1 MEERCCGRSPE
12 VESNTRWSSVWR
24 QAVKEQCCLDNCD
37 AVLMIIAKHLT
48 DSSPHTN
55 THTMYVVLSKCALH
69 VLDVSHFSPKHYYY
83 IILNNNKPSVQP
95 LMVVLSLYQHRCK
108 RAFWPKVDFLLSPL
122 SFSSLLPWDTTV
134 HHSPKEP
141 ASYRTGEHIWSSRQ
155 AICSPEPQWDLINT
169 ATVDRGGECGCCGL
183 PALTGI
189 MDQLFGHSGL
199 IVPAAWPLWFLLPHL
214 FVSTLL
220 IKELGSR
227 IP

>member
-1 MEERCCGRSPE
+1 MLWQKPGSGKQHQVVERLEAGSQR
-12 VESNTRWSSVWR
+12 
-24 QAVKEQCCLDNCD
+24 
-37 AVLMIIAKHLT
+37 AVLPWQLWCRVDDNSQAPHRQQPT
-48 DSSPHTN
+48 HTN